1 MKNVLILGG
10 EGYIGSRLQQ
20 VLRTHFTIDIVDTCW
35 GHGKLNPSVI
45 RKDYSELSAEF
56 LSKYDVIIVLAGHSS
71 VKSCEGDIKHSWLN
85 NMTNFD
91 ELLEKIGSVCNPLI
105 IYASSASIYGNSK
118 PGELHQEHTVRFL
131 PVNNYDITKYSLDLF
146 AKNKIIRGRNII
158 GLRFGTVNGWSP
170 NLRTDLMINSMF
182 RSAMA
187 NSVIEISNKHI
198 NRAILG
204 IEDLCRAIKV
214 CIDSPVPGIYNLSSF
229 NSSVE
234 HIANIVSDYSHVP
247 IVDNGNTEGVY
258 DFNLDN
264 SYFCKTFD
272 FQFTELVDTILL
284 DLKQNYTKSYFGRRD
299 NPIIYNKEKIL

>member
-20 VLRTHFTIDIVDTCW
+20 VLREHFTVDVVDTCW
-35 GHGKLNPSVI
+35 YHGCLNPSVI
-45 RKDYSELSAEF
+45 QQDYSELSSEF
-56 LSKYDVIIVLAGHSS
+56 LNSYDAIVILAGHSS

-85 NMTNFD
+85 NVTNFSK
-91 ELLEKIGSVCNPLI
+91 LLEKIERSNTLV

-118 PGELHQEHTVRFL
+118 PGELHEECRVDFL

-146 AKNKIIRGRNII
+146 ALDKIIRGRNII

-182 RSAMA
+182 KSAMT

-214 CIDSPVPGIYNLSSF
+214 CIDSPVSGIYNLSSF

-234 HIANIVSDYSHVP
+234 KIANTVASFLRVP
-247 IVDNGNTEGVY
+247 IVDKGNTEGVY

-264 SYFCKTFD
+264 SYFCKTFN
-272 FQFTELVDTILL
+272 FEFTEFTGTILI

-299 NPIIYNKEKIL
+299 KPIIYNKEKIL